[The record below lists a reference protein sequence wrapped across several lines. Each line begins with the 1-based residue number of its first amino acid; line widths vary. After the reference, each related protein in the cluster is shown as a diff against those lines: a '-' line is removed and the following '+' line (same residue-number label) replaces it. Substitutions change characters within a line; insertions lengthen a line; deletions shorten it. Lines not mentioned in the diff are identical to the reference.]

1 MKQISNLFPF
11 SKGQILKTI
20 LLIGFVLGIASTV
33 IRAEE
38 AEKKIFSSK
47 NIDITLKD
55 SNGYNHFLVFT
66 KTMSP
71 DKSYIA
77 YNVEF
82 WVNNYVYSGT
92 DDYSQIVFKTPKR
105 NYYGSFYKSDVS
117 SNALVLYFYLEES
130 AIKELLNNSASVDK
144 VSLTLK
150 NKTILEHT
158 IATKEH
164 FKKAIKEIISVE

>member
-1 MKQISNLFPF
+1 MNQSPNPF
-11 SKGQILKTI
+11 QTKRILKTI
-20 LLIGFVLGIASTV
+20 LLIGFVLGIFATTV
-33 IRAEE
+33 RGEE

-66 KTMSP
+66 KTMTP
-71 DKSYIA
+71 DKSYVA

-92 DDYSQIVFKTPKR
+92 DAYSQIVFKTPKK

-130 AIKELLNNSASVDK
+130 VIHELQNNAGSADK
-144 VSLTLK
+144 VSVTLK

-164 FKKAIKEIISVE
+164 FKKALREITTVE

>member
-1 MKQISNLFPF
+1 MNQNPNPF
-11 SKGQILKTI
+11 QTKRILKTI
-20 LLIGFVLGIASTV
+20 LLIGFVLGISATTV
-33 IRAEE
+33 RAEE

-66 KTMSP
+66 KTMTP
-71 DKSYIA
+71 DKSYVA

-92 DDYSQIVFKTPKR
+92 DAYSQIVFKTPKK

-130 AIKELLNNSASVDK
+130 VIQELQNNAGSADK
-144 VSLTLK
+144 VSVTLK

-164 FKKAIKEIISVE
+164 FKKALRDIATVE

>member
-1 MKQISNLFPF
+1 MKRTPNSIL
-11 SKGQILKTI
+11 KRQILKTI
-20 LLIGFVLGIASTV
+20 LWIGFVLGIDCNV
-33 IRAEE
+33 INANE
-38 AEKKIFSSK
+38 AEKRIFSSK

-92 DDYSQIVFKTPKR
+92 DAYSQIVFKTPKR

-117 SNALVLYFYLEES
+117 SNDAVVLYFYLEES
-130 AIKELLNNSASVDK
+130 AIKELLANSSSADK
-144 VSLTLK
+144 VSLTLR

-164 FKKAIKEIISVE
+164 FKSALKEIVNVE